1 MNDWKSAPVGSF
13 RDKTPIFALSAPLC
27 PLLLRSDDYPG
38 KAEITGALWLCAH
51 LSGQLFTPKDPQTRT
66 AVVSTVVFFAGIPF
80 PLNEAAGVHQSS
92 PAPNCSC
99 HRFFHK
105 TELLLKNWQDQSKV
119 AVLSHGFHFK
129 LVFSEGDRQKPGGL
143 IPMLVNLHSTK
154 AALLFLLPNNSP

>member
-66 AVVSTVVFFAGIPF
+66 AVVSTVVFLQGSLSHSMKPQEFTNP
-80 PLNEAAGVHQSS
+80 PLPQ
-92 PAPNCSC
+92 NCSC

-143 IPMLVNLHSTK
+143 IPMLINLHSTK